1 MNSIA
6 DTLLFEIMFIRLSCP
21 YLHSGVKMKE
31 NDYAEVLLK
40 KALELTRLLD
50 AKALVVIGIEP
61 KKPPKV
67 DVPVLLVGKESDK
80 HYSLK
85 TLPLPL
91 SMGTKNLVNLASSFM
106 IAEGIIEEGETFI
119 YVTPSTLGIRKAKKT
134 VEVKDEF
141 LSQIE
146 HVFQEVLE
154 LAIELSF
161 EGREG
166 KPVGTIFVIG
176 DTRNVMKHSHQMVP
190 NPFKGYKI
198 NIFDKGSKEI
208 IKEFAFLDGAFV
220 ISKSGRVLCAGRYL
234 DIDFKRV
241 SVNIPSGLGSRHLAA
256 AGISK
261 VTKAIAITVSESG
274 IVRVFKDGKIIFE
287 YNPRLD

>member
-1 MNSIA
+1 M
-6 DTLLFEIMFIRLSCP
+6 DVLLLEIMFIRPNCP
-21 YLHSGVKMKE
+21 YLHLGVIMQE
-31 NDYAEVLLK
+31 NNYAEVLLT
-40 KALELTRLLD
+40 KALELTKLLD
-50 AKALVVIGIEP
+50 IKALVIIGIEL

-67 DVPVLLVGKESDK
+67 NIPILLVGKETNK
-80 HYSLK
+80 QRRFK
-85 TLPLPL
+85 VLPLPL
-91 SMGTKNLVNLASSFM
+91 SLGTKNLVNLASSFM
-106 IAEGIIEEGETFI
+106 IAEGIIKEGEAFI
-119 YVTPSTLGIRKAKKT
+119 YVTPFTLGIRKARKA

-141 LSQIE
+141 FSQIE
-146 HVFQEVLE
+146 HIFQEVLE
-154 LAIELSF
+154 LAIELSL

-176 DTRNVMKHSHQMVP
+176 DTQNVIKHSHQMVP

-198 NIFDKGSKEI
+198 NIFDKESKEI

-220 ISKSGRVLCAGRYL
+220 ISRSGRVLCAGRYL
-234 DIDFKRV
+234 DIDFKKV
-241 SVNIPSGLGSRHLAA
+241 TVNIPSGLGSRHLAA

-287 YNPRLD
+287 YNPRLH

>member
-1 MNSIA
+1 MKFA
-6 DTLLFEIMFIRLSCP
+6 RDALFFETMFIRLSCP
-21 YLHSGVKMKE
+21 YLHLGVKMKG
-31 NDYAEVLLK
+31 NDYAKVLLK
-40 KALELTRLLD
+40 KALELTRVLD
-50 AKALVVIGIEP
+50 IKALVVIGIEL

-67 DVPVLLVGKESDK
+67 NIPILLVGRETSKQ
-80 HYSLK
+80 HNLK

-106 IAEGIIEEGETFI
+106 IAEGIIKEGETFI
-119 YVTPSTLGIRKAKKT
+119 YVTPSTLGIRKAKKA
-134 VEVKDEF
+134 VEVEDEF
-141 LSQIE
+141 FSQIE
-146 HVFQEVLE
+146 HIFQEVLE
-154 LAIELSF
+154 LAIELSL

-166 KPVGTIFVIG
+166 KPIGTIFVIG
-176 DTRNVMKHSHQMVP
+176 DTKNVIKHSHQMVP

-234 DIDFKRV
+234 DIDFKKV

-287 YNPRLD
+287 YNPRLH

>member
-1 MNSIA
+1 M
-6 DTLLFEIMFIRLSCP
+6 DVLLLEIMFIRPNCP
-21 YLHSGVKMKE
+21 YLHLGVIMQE
-31 NDYAEVLLK
+31 NNYAEVLLT
-40 KALELTRLLD
+40 KALELTKLLD
-50 AKALVVIGIEP
+50 IKALVIIGIEL

-67 DVPVLLVGKESDK
+67 NIPILLVGKETNK
-80 HYSLK
+80 QRRFK
-85 TLPLPL
+85 VLPLPL
-91 SMGTKNLVNLASSFM
+91 SLGTKNLVNLASSFM
-106 IAEGIIEEGETFI
+106 IAEGIIKEGEAFI
-119 YVTPSTLGIRKAKKT
+119 YVTPFTLGIRKARKA

-141 LSQIE
+141 FSQIE
-146 HVFQEVLE
+146 HIFQEVLE
-154 LAIELSF
+154 LAIELSL

-176 DTRNVMKHSHQMVP
+176 DTKNVIKYSHQMVP

-198 NIFDKGSKEI
+198 NIFDKESKEI

-220 ISKSGRVLCAGRYL
+220 ISRSGRVLCAGRYL
-234 DIDFKRV
+234 DIDFKKV
-241 SVNIPSGLGSRHLAA
+241 TVNIPSGLGSRHLAA

-287 YNPRLD
+287 YNPRLH

>member
-1 MNSIA
+1 
-6 DTLLFEIMFIRLSCP
+6 
-21 YLHSGVKMKE
+21 MKG

-40 KALELTRLLD
+40 KALELTEVLD
-50 AKALVVIGIEP
+50 IKALVVIGIEL
-61 KKPPKV
+61 KKPPKINI
-67 DVPVLLVGKESDK
+67 PTLLVGRETSKQ
-80 HYSLK
+80 HSLK
-85 TLPLPL
+85 TLSLPL

-106 IAEGIIEEGETFI
+106 IAEGIIKEGETFI
-119 YVTPSTLGIRKAKKT
+119 YVTPSTLGIRKAKKA

-141 LSQIE
+141 FSQIE

-154 LAIELSF
+154 LAIELSL

-166 KPVGTIFVIG
+166 KPIGTIFVIG
-176 DTRNVMKHSHQMVP
+176 DTQNVIKHSHQMVP

-234 DIDFKRV
+234 DIDFKKV

-287 YNPRLD
+287 YNPRLH

>member
-1 MNSIA
+1 M
-6 DTLLFEIMFIRLSCP
+6 DVLLLEIMFIRPNCP
-21 YLHSGVKMKE
+21 YLHLGVIMQE
-31 NDYAEVLLK
+31 NNYAEVLLT
-40 KALELTRLLD
+40 KALELTKLLD
-50 AKALVVIGIEP
+50 IKALVIIGIEL

-67 DVPVLLVGKESDK
+67 NIPILLVGKETNK
-80 HYSLK
+80 QRRFK
-85 TLPLPL
+85 VLPLPL
-91 SMGTKNLVNLASSFM
+91 SLETKNLVNLASSFM
-106 IAEGIIEEGETFI
+106 IAEGIIKEGEAFI
-119 YVTPSTLGIRKAKKT
+119 YVTPFTLGIRKARKA

-141 LSQIE
+141 FSQIE
-146 HVFQEVLE
+146 HIFQEVLE
-154 LAIELSF
+154 LAIELSL

-176 DTRNVMKHSHQMVP
+176 DTKNVIKYSHQMVP

-198 NIFDKGSKEI
+198 NIFDKESKEI

-220 ISKSGRVLCAGRYL
+220 ISRSGRVLCAGRYL
-234 DIDFKRV
+234 DIDFKKV
-241 SVNIPSGLGSRHLAA
+241 TVNIPSGLGSRHLAA

-287 YNPRLD
+287 YNPRLH

>member
-1 MNSIA
+1 
-6 DTLLFEIMFIRLSCP
+6 
-21 YLHSGVKMKE
+21 
-31 NDYAEVLLK
+31 
-40 KALELTRLLD
+40 
-50 AKALVVIGIEP
+50 
-61 KKPPKV
+61 
-67 DVPVLLVGKESDK
+67 
-80 HYSLK
+80 
-85 TLPLPL
+85 
-91 SMGTKNLVNLASSFM
+91 MGTKNLVNLASSFM
-106 IAEGIIEEGETFI
+106 IAEGIIKEGETFI
-119 YVTPSTLGIRKAKKT
+119 YVTPSTLGIRKAKKA
-134 VEVKDEF
+134 VEVEDEF
-141 LSQIE
+141 FSQIE
-146 HVFQEVLE
+146 HIFQEVLE
-154 LAIELSF
+154 LAIELSL

-166 KPVGTIFVIG
+166 KPIGTIFVIG
-176 DTRNVMKHSHQMVP
+176 DTKNVIKHSHQMVP

-234 DIDFKRV
+234 DIDFKKV

-287 YNPRLD
+287 YNPRLH

>member
-1 MNSIA
+1 MA

-31 NDYAEVLLK
+31 NDYAKVLLK
-40 KALELTRLLD
+40 KALELIRLLD
-50 AKALVVIGIEP
+50 AKALVVIGIEL

-67 DVPVLLVGKESDK
+67 DVPILLVGKEPDK
-80 HYSLK
+80 QCSLK
-85 TLPLPL
+85 LLPLPL
-91 SMGTKNLVNLASSFM
+91 SMGTRNLVNLASSFM
-106 IAEGIIEEGETFI
+106 IAEGIIEEGEAFI
-119 YVTPSTLGIRKAKKT
+119 YVTPFTLGIRKAKKT
-134 VEVKDEF
+134 VEVKDDF
-141 LSQIE
+141 FSQIE

-154 LAIELSF
+154 LAIELSL

-166 KPVGTIFVIG
+166 KPIGTIFVIG

-198 NIFDKGSKEI
+198 NIFDKESKEV

-220 ISKSGRVLCAGRYL
+220 ISKSGRILCAGRYL
-234 DIDFKRV
+234 DIDYKRV
-241 SVNIPSGLGSRHLAA
+241 SVNIPAGLGSRHLAA

-274 IVRVFKDGKIIFE
+274 IVRIFKDGKMIFE
-287 YNPRLD
+287 YNPRVD

>member
-1 MNSIA
+1 M
-6 DTLLFEIMFIRLSCP
+6 R
-21 YLHSGVKMKE
+21 E
-31 NDYAEVLLK
+31 NGYAEVLLK
-40 KALELTRLLD
+40 KALELTRRLD
-50 AKALVVIGIEP
+50 AKALVIIGIKL
-61 KKPPKV
+61 KKPLKV
-67 DVPVLLVGKESDK
+67 SVPILLVGKEVDN
-80 HYSLK
+80 HNSLK

-91 SMGTKNLVNLASSFM
+91 SLGTKNLVNLASSFM
-106 IAEGIIEEGETFI
+106 IAEGMIEEGEIFI

-141 LSQIE
+141 FSQIE

-154 LAIELSF
+154 LAIELSL

-176 DTRNVMKHSHQMVP
+176 DTKNVMKYSHQMAP

-198 NIFDKGSKEI
+198 NILDKESKEI

-287 YNPRLD
+287 YNPRLH

>member
-1 MNSIA
+1 
-6 DTLLFEIMFIRLSCP
+6 
-21 YLHSGVKMKE
+21 MKE
-31 NDYAEVLLK
+31 NGYAKVLLK

-50 AKALVVIGIEP
+50 AKALVVIGIEL

-67 DVPVLLVGKESDK
+67 DVPVLLVGKEPDK
-80 HYSLK
+80 QCSLK
-85 TLPLPL
+85 LLPLPL
-91 SMGTKNLVNLASSFM
+91 SMGTRNLVNLASSFM
-106 IAEGIIEEGETFI
+106 IAEGIIEEGEAFI
-119 YVTPSTLGIRKAKKT
+119 YVTPFTLGIRKAKKT

-141 LSQIE
+141 FSQIE

-154 LAIELSF
+154 LAIELSL

-166 KPVGTIFVIG
+166 KPIGTIFVIG

-198 NIFDKGSKEI
+198 NIFDKESKEI

-234 DIDFKRV
+234 DIDYKRV

-274 IVRVFKDGKIIFE
+274 IVRIFKDGKMIFE
-287 YNPRLD
+287 YNPRVD